1 MLRPVHA
8 QGEGVMG
15 QVQALP
21 RFGGVLSEIE
31 RGKGMFKPCFGY
43 HAIMLCKDSTCVRCP
58 DLYECCSSSNNRKLA
73 EYQRELERCAKS
85 PNDSKALKRGVKLS
99 GGYLYRAMQKLGE

>member
-1 MLRPVHA
+1 
-8 QGEGVMG
+8 MG

-21 RFGGVLSEIE
+21 RFGSLLSEIE
-31 RGKGMFKPCFGY
+31 RGQGMFKPCFGY
-43 HAIMLCKDSTCVRCP
+43 HAIMLCRDSTCVRCP
-58 DLYECCSSSNNRKLA
+58 DLYECCTSSNNRKLA

-99 GGYLYRAMQKLGE
+99 GGYLYRAMQKLGI